1 MTLCQERYI
10 SDDLC
15 KLQQLE
21 SSASQAEL
29 VQAIQLLKRRLP
41 RKSMKTQRKFKH
53 WKDDYQCVKQDKT
66 TCSAR
71 YGKSHHM
78 FCVFCCFF
86 CACLFVTIGLHKQEM
101 SQYA

>member
-71 YGKSHHM
+71 YANHTIC
-78 FCVFCCFF
+78 FVF
-86 CACLFVTIGLHKQEM
+86 FVAFSVLV
-101 SQYA
+101 YL